1 MYINYIKYIFQGC
14 LMLVLMMLPF
24 TPEAQNQTNG
34 NGTSISISAS
44 ATVIGADI
52 ELETISDMG
61 IIDAQRTQEGTDI
74 YINPVFDSQAGI
86 MRARGNP
93 DAQVRVSFL
102 KEMEVSR
109 REGPGVI
116 LFTYEI
122 SGYPGDN
129 QRESQLLTLIEH
141 ELNFSENGE
150 FYFYIGGRVDLSEA
164 LPGNYDGEF
173 TLEIE
178 YM

>member
-1 MYINYIKYIFQGC
+1 M
-14 LMLVLMMLPF
+14 LLVLMLPF
-24 TPEAQNQTNG
+24 TLAAQNQVNS
-34 NGTSISISAS
+34 NRTSVSISAS

-61 IIDAQRTQEGTDI
+61 IIDAQRTQEGTEI
-74 YINPVFDSQAGI
+74 YINPVFDPQAGI

-93 DAQVRVSFL
+93 GAQIRVSFL
-102 KEMEVSR
+102 EEMEVTR

-116 LFTYEI
+116 IFTYEI
-122 SGYPGDN
+122 SGFPGDN
-129 QRESQLLTLIEH
+129 QRESELLTLIEH
-141 ELNFSENGE
+141 ELHFNEGGE